1 MKKKDKDNRPR
12 EMMRLSIEFADNG
25 IVLRNPDCG
34 DEVLLALHLA
44 TRKESGYGF
53 DFDHSDEYRAI
64 GRSIYNWLTEVAA
77 AEHVDEWIAT
87 GAELDIVATLN
98 GRER

>member
-1 MKKKDKDNRPR
+1 MAKKDNRPR
-12 EMMRLSIEFADNG
+12 EMMRLAIEFADNG

-34 DEVLLALHLA
+34 DEVLVALHHA

-53 DFDHSDEYRAI
+53 DVDHSDEYRAI
-64 GRSIYNWLTEVAA
+64 GRIIYNWLTEVAA
-77 AEHVDEWIAT
+77 AEHEDEWITT

-98 GRER
+98 GREK

>member
-25 IVLRNPDCG
+25 IILRGGECEDDVL
-34 DEVLLALHLA
+34 VALHHA

-53 DFDHSDEYRAI
+53 DVDHSDEYRAI
-64 GRSIYNWLTEVAA
+64 GRSIYNWLIEMAA
-77 AEHVDEWIAT
+77 AEHVDEWITT

-98 GRER
+98 GRAK